1 MHKKLQAH
9 AGHPLTPI
17 PSPPFP
23 RWLCTFCF
31 SLFHSAV
38 NVFIAVKL
46 VDNAPRMQKGSRAQL
61 PPPPSPTHTC
71 HTTTHVFSEG
81 GLRGQRL
88 PLWAAPSCSFLRFCI
103 LRPTLRPRTA
113 LPSSNMNNMNTNNN
127 SNNNNNTNNN
137 SNKENKYNNNEN
149 ENNNRSRAS
158 PIAAHRSC
166 SCFWSAFCLL
176 IFPLSCSPSL
186 PLSPFLSPFL
196 PSCVV
201 FLFRSPF
208 FLSACLFGQHVNL
221 WRWSSSCACSS
232 WLFIPCHQSNRRTD
246 RPHTN
251 DNRATDCCCHRK
263 NAPAQIM
270 IGVDMS

>member
-9 AGHPLTPI
+9 AGHPLSPL

-23 RWLCTFCF
+23 PCLLCTFCF

-46 VDNAPRMQKGSRAQL
+46 VDNAPRMQKGSRAQSTPPL
-61 PPPPSPTHTC
+61 PRTLATPPHMS
-71 HTTTHVFSEG
+71 SRRG
-81 GLRGQRL
+81 GVRGQRL

-127 SNNNNNTNNN
+127 NNNTNNN
-137 SNKENKYNNNEN
+137 SNKENKHNNNEN

-176 IFPLSCSPSL
+176 IFPLPCSLSSSSL
-186 PLSPFLSPFL
+186 SLFLSFCPFLCCFPFSL
-196 PSCVV
+196 SFFFVG
-201 FLFRSPF
+201 LFVWP
-208 FLSACLFGQHVNL
+208 ACKFMTLV
-221 WRWSSSCACSS
+221 
-232 WLFIPCHQSNRRTD
+232 
-246 RPHTN
+246 
-251 DNRATDCCCHRK
+251 K
-263 NAPAQIM
+263 
-270 IGVDMS
+270 